1 MARCEYKD
9 MREVKRQLV
18 IVAIFVILMWML
30 TVCSANISSVSPK
43 KLTVFEPLLLDNN
56 LGSYHCCS
64 LYQFEELEG
73 FFDIRDLEEFC
84 DVRVKINGKALDM
97 PESRMPY
104 FSSLRYPCKVEE
116 ASTRAL
122 ALDRIPYTARGPPD
136 VVNSAGYSRWDS
148 YAQLW
153 SQFGC
158 KVQRSDCRSCNA
170 VCCII
175 NSPLFD

>member
-1 MARCEYKD
+1 MGK
-9 MREVKRQLV
+9 VKRQLV

-43 KLTVFEPLLLDNN
+43 KVTVFEPLLLDNN

-97 PESRMPY
+97 PESRMPP
-104 FSSLRYPCKVEE
+104 FSSLRHPCKVEE

-122 ALDRIPYTARGPPD
+122 VLLCSIPYTARGPPD
-136 VVNSAGYSRWDS
+136 VVAPFEYSTWES

-153 SQFGC
+153 SQFGSR
-158 KVQRSDCRSCNA
+158 VQKGSCRSCNA

>member
-9 MREVKRQLV
+9 MGKVKRQLV

-43 KLTVFEPLLLDNN
+43 NLTVVEPLLLDNN
-56 LGSYHCCS
+56 LGSYHFCS
-64 LYQFEELEG
+64 LYQFEN
-73 FFDIRDLEEFC
+73 LEEFC
-84 DVRVKINGKALDM
+84 DVQVKINGKALDM

-104 FSSLRYPCKVEE
+104 FSSHLHPFMVEE
-116 ASTRAL
+116 TSTCAL
-122 ALDRIPYTARGPPD
+122 VTTSELYKTALGPPGSD
-136 VVNSAGYSRWDS
+136 GIRRV
-148 YAQLW
+148 AQSTGNHAQTRL
-153 SQFGC
+153 QFKG
-158 KVQRSDCRSCNA
+158 KVQRSSCRSCNA